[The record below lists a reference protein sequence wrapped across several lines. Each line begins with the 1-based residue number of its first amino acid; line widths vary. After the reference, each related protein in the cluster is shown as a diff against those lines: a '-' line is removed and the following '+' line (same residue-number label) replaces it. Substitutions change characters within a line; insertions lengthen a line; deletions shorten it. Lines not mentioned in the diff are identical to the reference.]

1 MSFTV
6 WFQMWVRS
14 FFKLLTIGA
23 TKRKSDA
30 QRKREHECRMKAK
43 RSRAWRFQSKKR
55 RSRPRSSL
63 HVWFEKAMLAMIDF
77 AALSLGILFLPLGLF
92 DWGHKSIKAKKAA
105 KQSASQKSK
114 TQKSAPSKSATHTQI
129 SKPMSASHKTSST
142 EVKREEKKPTLTIT
156 PSPKVKPSVEVK
168 RASTSTTV
176 SKVATLEDVQNIPAV
191 VKKEIPVELNENIPK
206 STPKNEKDQYIR
218 KRMIIA
224 GSSYC
229 EKEALDTLT
238 IGTCFD
244 VALEPDNPH
253 DKEAVKLTYN
263 GQKIGYIS
271 KADKPAFVTCL
282 RLGRKV
288 YGVITDI
295 NTEVF
300 PTQYEFETW
309 FDSNK

>member
-6 WFQMWVRS
+6 WFRLWVRS
-14 FFKLLTIGA
+14 FIKFLMVGVD
-23 TKRKSDA
+23 KRKSDA
-30 QRKREHECRMKAK
+30 QRKKEHERRMKAK
-43 RSRAWRFQSKKR
+43 HSRAWRFQSKKR
-55 RSRPRSSL
+55 RARPRSSL

-92 DWGHKSIKAKKAA
+92 DWGHKSIKAKKASE
-105 KQSASQKSK
+105 QSASQESA
-114 TQKSAPSKSATHTQI
+114 TQKSAPKKNATHTQI

-142 EVKREEKKPTLTIT
+142 EVKREEKNPIPTTA
-156 PSPKVKPSVEVK
+156 PAPKVKPSVEVK
-168 RASTSTTV
+168 TASTSTTV

-191 VKKEIPVELNENIPK
+191 VKKETSVELNENIPK
-206 STPKNEKDQYIR
+206 STPKNERDQYIR

-229 EKEALDTLT
+229 DKDVLNTLA

-263 GQKIGYIS
+263 GQKIGYIP

-282 RLGRKV
+282 KLGRKV
-288 YGVITDI
+288 YGVITNI

>member
-6 WFQMWVRS
+6 WFRMWVRS

-30 QRKREHECRMKAK
+30 QRKREHERRMKAK
-43 RSRAWRFQSKKR
+43 RSRAWRLQSKKR
-55 RSRPRSSL
+55 RARPRSSL

-105 KQSASQKSK
+105 KQSASQKST
-114 TQKSAPSKSATHTQI
+114 TQKSAPSKSTTHTQI

-142 EVKREEKKPTLTIT
+142 EVKREEKKPTPTIT
-156 PSPKVKPSVEVK
+156 PSPKVKPSIEVK
-168 RASTSTTV
+168 TASTSTTV

-244 VALEPDNPH
+244 VALETDNPH

-263 GQKIGYIS
+263 GNDGRTLNKILFLVFL
-271 KADKPAFVTCL
+271 FVDCFEL
-282 RLGRKV
+282 FFFSL
-288 YGVITDI
+288 
-295 NTEVF
+295 F
-300 PTQYEFETW
+300 EFK
-309 FDSNK
+309 F